1 MVFKSCFPITRVI
14 LDKHARDALVVLVA
28 SLLWG
33 LFLYDM
39 LALRLFCSC
48 FPVMGVI
55 PEDSK
60 VDALIDGCF
69 PVMGVIL

>member
-33 LFLYDM
+33 LFLILDTDYAH
-39 LALRLFCSC
+39 LISC
-48 FPVMGVI
+48 FPVVGVI
-55 PEDSK
+55 P
-60 VDALIDGCF
+60 
-69 PVMGVIL
+69 